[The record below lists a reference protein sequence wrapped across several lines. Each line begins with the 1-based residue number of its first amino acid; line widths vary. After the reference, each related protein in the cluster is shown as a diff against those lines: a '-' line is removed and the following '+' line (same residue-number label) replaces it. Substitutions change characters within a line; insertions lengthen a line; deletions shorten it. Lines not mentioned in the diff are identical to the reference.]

1 MIIIIAARDAW
12 MMLLVLWL
20 AQYDYGPLPV
30 HFVGKAGTF
39 MLMVSIVALIFCDI
53 WENPFVG
60 LLHLAA
66 LAAGI
71 WGVGLYWLA
80 GCIYSKQ
87 GISLLVKE
95 KRADGR

>member
-53 WENPFVG
+53 WVNPSSGFCTSPRWPPASGASDCTGSPV
-60 LLHLAA
+60 ASTA
-66 LAAGI
+66 
-71 WGVGLYWLA
+71 
-80 GCIYSKQ
+80 S
-87 GISLLVKE
+87 
-95 KRADGR
+95 RAFHCW

>member
-1 MIIIIAARDAW
+1 MLRQFFEYARY
-12 MMLLVLWL
+12 LK
-20 AQYDYGPLPV
+20 PV
-30 HFVGKAGTF
+30 MKLF
-39 MLMVSIVALIFCDI
+39 I
-53 WENPFVG
+53 
-60 LLHLAA
+60 AA